1 MQNYKLYQLNIEKL
15 LKNRRQNLAF
25 RDNLNPDPADYR
37 LVYEGSIDSGIG
49 KSDNDILNDI
59 FDLHNED
66 DRPNRDRL
74 RSCSVSDVIV
84 LDSKND
90 GRAYTVLVL
99 GFRPVDFN

>member
-15 LKNRRQNLAF
+15 LKNR
-25 RDNLNPDPADYR
+25 
-37 LVYEGSIDSGIG
+37 
-49 KSDNDILNDI
+49 SDNDILNDI

-66 DRPNRDRL
+66 DRPNRHRL

-84 LDSKND
+84 LDSKDD